1 MEKIR
6 RLKFKEVAKKG
17 EIIKIK
23 TLAEHDME
31 SGVRRDPDTGVI
43 YPRFIIQKVTAK
55 YNGKLVFR
63 ANWFSGVS
71 PNPIL
76 TFYIKAEKSGLI
88 EIEWK
93 DDYSTSTY
101 KRAYIKVLD
110 ENNEEVL
117 PVDYTL

>member
-6 RLKFKEVAKKG
+6 RLKFKEVAKKA

-43 YPRFIIQKVTAK
+43 YPRLIIQKVTAK
-55 YNGKLVFR
+55 YNGNLVFR